1 MVSRMG
7 PMWARIGGQ
16 RSGGCVIAAST
27 RDWRWRNHR
36 SGGCNIMAT
45 VERGC
50 DNVAKAWRR
59 PRRQGY
65 EAGGWIAIAIGTCG
79 QGGQG
84 RIMID
89 DIQNLRLDL
98 IDLAIDGGN
107 RRRRRGV
114 DAAHQGGF
122 LTQETDDVIDIVES
136 VPADPLVRD
145 SVQEAG
151 LGHSQII
158 DDGLLVAGIH
168 AAKELCHGIV
178 EDDPC
183 TVYCVDEGRDAAI
196 GCRREGVATRQHISP
211 HVSGVRRQYLCRAI
225 DEICI
230 PGLEAGDQFV
240 GGRSLD
246 AVEGKFVVEAGREQ
260 PALSR

>member
-7 PMWARIGGQ
+7 PMWARISGQ
-16 RSGGCVIAAST
+16 RTGGCVIAAST

-36 SGGCNIMAT
+36 SGGRNIMAT

-50 DNVAKAWRR
+50 DNVANAWRR

-65 EAGGWIAIAIGTCG
+65 EAGSWIAIAIGTCG

-98 IDLAIDGGN
+98 IDLAIDRGN
-107 RRRRRGV
+107 LRGRRGV

-136 VPADPLVRD
+136 VPGDPLVRD
-145 SVQEAG
+145 SVLEAG
-151 LGHSQII
+151 LGRSQII
-158 DDGLLVAGIH
+158 DDGLLVTGID
-168 AAKELCHGIV
+168 ATNELGHGIV
-178 EDDPC
+178 EDEPGNIHRVND
-183 TVYCVDEGRDAAI
+183 GGDAAI
-196 GCRREGVATRQHISP
+196 RYRRKGIS
-211 HVSGVRRQYLCRAI
+211 
-225 DEICI
+225 
-230 PGLEAGDQFV
+230 
-240 GGRSLD
+240 
-246 AVEGKFVVEAGREQ
+246 
-260 PALSR
+260 